1 MTTPMRKTSVGD
13 KGLNMKDPKVRANL
27 YMQTHGIKEL
37 FDGLGTLL
45 LFHRPDEPRAFLA
58 QQLAELQRSKQNQS
72 HNAFF
77 EEQDLDAMFASFD
90 INDRGFITPA
100 QYDEALRSLGIDRPT
115 LRLPE
120 SISQIT
126 HSLFIRSMTQEI
138 KNASASFM

>member
-1 MTTPMRKTSVGD
+1 MTTPARRVSATD

-58 QQLAELQRSKQNQS
+58 QHLADLQRSKQNQS
-72 HNAFF
+72 HVAFF

-90 INDRGFITPA
+90 VNDQGFITPA
-100 QYDEALRSLGIDRPT
+100 QYDQALKSLGIDRPT

-126 HSLFIRSMTQEI
+126 HSLFTRSMTQEI